1 MNNEIIVVE
10 QLPVIVEKL
19 QMIKSDVTQ
28 RVKEAMELVCT
39 EETVQAVK
47 SKRAELRKE
56 FEDWEEKRKEVKTA
70 VMTPYNQFEASYK
83 ECITD
88 VFKNADSEFKQKID
102 AVENELKENKR
113 AEVRA
118 YFDEYCVSRSIDFLT
133 FEIANINV
141 TLSASLKSLKEQA
154 KAFVDRVCDDLNLID
169 TQEYKDEILFLYKKA
184 DGFAFLNASRAIAMT
199 IEKYKFIAEKK
210 AAEEER
216 KAKEQAAAAAVKKV
230 DEVLTPPTV
239 DEPTLTV
246 KFTVRGTKAKLRELK
261 EFLQNNNFDFET

>member
-1 MNNEIIVVE
+1 MSKEIIVVE

-19 QMIKSDVTQ
+19 QTIKADVTQ
-28 RVKEAMELVCT
+28 RVNETMKLVCT
-39 EETVQAVK
+39 EDTVQVVRK
-47 SKRAELRKE
+47 KRAELNKE
-56 FEDWEEKRKEVKTA
+56 FEEWEEKRKEVKKA
-70 VMTPYNQFEASYK
+70 IMTPYEQFETSYK

-88 VFKNADSEFKQKID
+88 VFKNANSELKQKID
-102 AVENELKENKR
+102 TVENKLKENKMV
-113 AEVRA
+113 EVRA
-118 YFDEYCVSRSIDFLT
+118 YFDEYCASRNIDFVT
-133 FEIANINV
+133 FENANINV

-216 KAKEQAAAAAVKKV
+216 KAKEQAVAAAVEKV
-230 DEVLTPPTV
+230 DEVLAPPTV
-239 DEPTLTV
+239 EEPTLTV
-246 KFTVRGTKAKLRELK
+246 KFTVRGTKTKLRELK
-261 EFLQNNNFDFET
+261 EFLQNNNYDFEA